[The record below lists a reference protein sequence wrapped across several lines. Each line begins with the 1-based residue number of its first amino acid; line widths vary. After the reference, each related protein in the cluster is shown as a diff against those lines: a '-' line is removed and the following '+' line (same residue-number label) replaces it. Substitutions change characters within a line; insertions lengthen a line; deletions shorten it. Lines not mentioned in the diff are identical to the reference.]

1 MRAVSKEQRQQVT
14 ERANGLCEY
23 CQTAE
28 IIVVMLE
35 VDHIKPESA
44 GGATHLDNLCFICR
58 GCNSFKH
65 DFQTAV
71 DPDTSQSVAL
81 FNPRQDRWEDHFKWS
96 DDGTLVIGLSPTGRA
111 TIDRLRMNR
120 DGIVASR
127 RLWVE
132 AGWHPPR
139 PNRFPL
145 KK

>member
-1 MRAVSKEQRQQVT
+1 MPAVSKEQRQQVT

-35 VDHIKPESA
+35 VDHIKPEVA
-44 GGATHLDNLCFICR
+44 GGETYLDNLCLVCR

-65 DFQTAV
+65 DFQPAV
-71 DPDTSQSVAL
+71 DPETSQVVAL
-81 FNPRQDRWEDHFKWS
+81 FNPRAERLDDHFKWN
-96 DDGTLVIGLSPTGRA
+96 DDGTLIIGLSPTGRA
-111 TIDRLRMNR
+111 TIERLRMNR
-120 DGIVASR
+120 EGIVTSR

-139 PNRFPL
+139 GGRF
-145 KK
+145 